1 MATQNFYGDV
11 AFKKAVTVTGKVI
24 ATGGT
29 ATNELATKGQVD
41 TAYGTAILR
50 SSHTGTQAAA
60 TIVDL
65 NSVVDGRIDTKIA
78 TLVGGAPSTF
88 DTLAEI
94 ATWIA
99 SDESGTATL
108 VGRVTTAE
116 ADIAALEAA
125 VGTGS
130 GGVFKATIGDNTA
143 SSFTITHGLGT
154 TDCAVEVFETAG
166 NRQTVFPVVTRP
178 TINTVFIDF
187 DGVVVA
193 TGSHRVIV
201 RGS

>member
-1 MATQNFYGDV
+1 MATQNFYGDA
-11 AFKKAVTVTGKVI
+11 AFKKTVAVTGI
-24 ATGGT
+24 ISHADGT
-29 ATNELATKGQVD
+29 SANHGATKSQVD
-41 TAYGTAILR
+41 AAYSSARLR
-50 SSHTGTQAAA
+50 SNHTGTQAAA
-60 TIVDL
+60 TISDL
-65 NSVVDGRIDTKIA
+65 STVVDGRIDTKIA

-154 TDCAVEVFETAG
+154 TDCAVEVFETG
-166 NRQTVFPVVTRP
+166 GTRQTVFPVVTRP
-178 TINTVFIDF
+178 STTTVLIDF